1 MDKVTPVPSA
11 VGIVLAAGAGR
22 RFGMPKVLAEDG
34 AWLRAAVAA
43 LDAGGCRPVYVVLG
57 AAQVVMPPPALAIAN
72 PDWAAGMGTSLRA
85 GLLAAEDTEAA
96 VAVLHL
102 VDLPD
107 VGADV
112 VARLVAGAGPGS
124 LRRASY
130 DGAPGHPV
138 VLGRRHWDAA
148 LRNTAGDR
156 GAGRYLDGH
165 PDLRVIPCDDL
176 ADGSDRDYC

>member
-34 AWLRAAVAA
+34 AWLRSAVAA

-85 GLLAAEDTEAA
+85 GLLAAEDTEAT

-112 VARLVAGAGPGS
+112 VARLVAGANAGTV
-124 LRRASY
+124 RRACY
-130 DGAPGHPV
+130 AGKPGHPV
-138 VLGRRHWDAA
+138 VVGRDHWAA
-148 LRNTAGDR
+148 LRAGADGDR
-156 GAGRYLDGH
+156 GGRAFLAASAQ
-165 PDLRVIPCDDL
+165 LQLVPCEDL
-176 ADGSDRDYC
+176 ASGRDRDTP